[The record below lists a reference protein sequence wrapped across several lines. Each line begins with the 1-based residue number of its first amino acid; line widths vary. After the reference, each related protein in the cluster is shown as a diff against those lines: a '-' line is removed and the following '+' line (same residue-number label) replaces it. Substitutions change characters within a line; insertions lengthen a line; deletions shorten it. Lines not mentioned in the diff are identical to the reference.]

1 MALGKPQK
9 ITRGPKTASTR
20 SNSMS
25 MTSLSQFPLLN
36 HQTRKVQNSSLGA
49 AGEWLVLSAFMKSE
63 PASSEVRHA
72 RLSAVCRSW
81 WRQNLLCSSKN
92 IEGIERPAQ
101 HLPIAFD
108 QAAATWFSAPTFSPN
123 LE

>member
-36 HQTRKVQNSSLGA
+36 HQTRKVQNSSLDNGA
-49 AGEWLVLSAFMKSE
+49 SE
-63 PASSEVRHA
+63 IDDRSVRA
-72 RLSAVCRSW
+72 TSSAVNSVMISAMHKYRSDGSGL
-81 WRQNLLCSSKN
+81 RHFRTIGSS
-92 IEGIERPAQ
+92 RPRG
-101 HLPIAFD
+101 P
-108 QAAATWFSAPTFSPN
+108 
-123 LE
+123 